1 MQLNILSVFV
11 GKMLLKNDFMSV
23 LFSNV
28 FQLCFV
34 PNAKIV

>member
-28 FQLCFV
+28 F
-34 PNAKIV
+34 